1 MKPHIIER
9 ALALAPECTSVT
21 DVKRRLKNEGYT
33 QIEEHLT
40 GRLTRQQI
48 IERLVPNDKKRRI
61 R

>member
-9 ALALAPECTSVT
+9 ALELAPECVSVT
-21 DVKRRLKNEGYT
+21 DVKRRLKAEGYI
-33 QIEEHLT
+33 QIEEHLA

-48 IERLVPNDKKRRI
+48 IERLLPNDKKRRI